1 MLDSMELN
9 LKWHKETG
17 LILKDRTQVGGGGR
31 GASKQRFLY
40 SKRNDASRL
49 TGKFKSNSDT

>member
-17 LILKDRTQVGGGGR
+17 LILKDRTQVGGGELQNNGFFIPKEMMLQ
-31 GASKQRFLY
+31 G
-40 SKRNDASRL
+40 
-49 TGKFKSNSDT
+49 